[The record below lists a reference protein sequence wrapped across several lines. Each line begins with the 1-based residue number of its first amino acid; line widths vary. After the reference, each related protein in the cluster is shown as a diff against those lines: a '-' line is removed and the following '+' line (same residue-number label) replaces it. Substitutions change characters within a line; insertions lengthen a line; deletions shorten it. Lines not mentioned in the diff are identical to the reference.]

1 MPEQVPK
8 RLRGRPKQTDN
19 DISMQQTI
27 IYTASTLFKEFG
39 YEMVTLQQIG
49 KKCGVSKPT
58 IYYHFAGK
66 ADLFVA
72 AMTTMLQNV
81 RKITAHMLDEAEH
94 LQEGLI
100 QLAEA
105 RLANPHG
112 EIEMMMREAESLLEQ
127 EQIHAI
133 REAEH
138 QIHEVLA
145 AHFKKAMDQNIFR
158 EEDPLFLAEA
168 FSTLM
173 LMGNREHERQKNES
187 HRVLA
192 EKIVLVFLKG
202 VTTS

>member
-81 RKITAHMLDEAEH
+81 RKITSLMLHEAEH
-94 LQEGLI
+94 LRDGLI
-100 QLAEA
+100 RLAEA

-112 EIEMMMREAESLLEQ
+112 EIEMMMREAESFLEE

-133 REAEH
+133 REAER

-145 AHFKKAMDQNIFR
+145 SHFRQAMDQKIFR
-158 EEDPLFLAEA
+158 EEDPMFLAEA

-173 LMGNREHERQKNES
+173 LMGNREYDQQKYES
-187 HRVLA
+187 HHVMA
-192 EKIVLVFLKG
+192 EKIVRVFLEG
-202 VTTS
+202 VTRT

>member
-1 MPEQVPK
+1 MPEQAPK
-8 RLRGRPKQTDN
+8 RSRGRPKQTNN
-19 DISMQQTI
+19 DISIQQTI

-66 ADLFVA
+66 SDLFRA

-81 RKITAHMLDEAEH
+81 RKITALMLDEAEH

-100 QLAEA
+100 QLAET

-112 EIEMMMREAESLLEQ
+112 EIETMMREAEPLLEE

-145 AHFKKAMDQNIFR
+145 SHFKQAMDQQLFR

-173 LMGNREHERQKNES
+173 LMGNREYDCQKYKS

-192 EKIVLVFLKG
+192 EKIVRVFIEG
-202 VTTS
+202 VRIG

>member
-1 MPEQVPK
+1 MPAQVPK

-19 DISMQQTI
+19 DISIQQTI

-39 YEMVTLQQIG
+39 YETVTLQQIG

-58 IYYHFAGK
+58 IYYHFASK
-66 ADLFVA
+66 ADLFQA

-81 RKITAHMLDEAEH
+81 KKITSRMLEEAEH
-94 LQEGLI
+94 LQDGLI

-112 EIEMMMREAESLLEQ
+112 QIETMMREAEPLLE
-127 EQIHAI
+127 ETHIHAI
-133 REAEH
+133 RDAEH

-145 AHFKKAMDQNIFR
+145 AHFKLAMEQQMFR

-173 LMGNREHERQKNES
+173 LMGNREHDMKKFES
-187 HRVLA
+187 HHVLA
-192 EKIVLVFLKG
+192 EKIVHVFLNG
-202 VTTS
+202 VTLS

>member
-1 MPEQVPK
+1 
-8 RLRGRPKQTDN
+8 
-19 DISMQQTI
+19 
-27 IYTASTLFKEFG
+27 
-39 YEMVTLQQIG
+39 MVTLQQIG

-81 RKITAHMLDEAEH
+81 RKITALMLDEADDLH
-94 LQEGLI
+94 KGLI
-100 QLAEA
+100 RLTEA

-112 EIEMMMREAESLLEQ
+112 EIEMMMREAEPFLEQ
-127 EQIHAI
+127 EQVHAI

-145 AHFKKAMDQNIFR
+145 AHFQRAMDQKTFR

-173 LMGNREHERQKNES
+173 LMGNREHDRQKLS
-187 HRVLA
+187 LIA
-192 EKIVLVFLKG
+192 F
-202 VTTS
+202 